1 MIDRSYLNYLRYI
14 TDYLCFQLI
23 LQISQPLPLKMWPAS
38 SLLVSCCSILSGYG
52 SDFSLFPFC
61 LLTSLLYFCS
71 CLSFII
77 NFFHLLLIHEFSLNS
92 LIVLSFL
99 LIPIYGAHFLKKIVN
114 NLMIL
119 GSLSGRI
126 LRGLSWRWIAV
137 ERFIFASTTCLWA
150 PKS

>member
-14 TDYLCFQLI
+14 TDYWCFQLI
-23 LQISQPLPLKMWPAS
+23 LQISQPLPLKMWPTS

-77 NFFHLLLIHEFSLNS
+77 NFFSSPFNPRILSQQFDSAVFSLDS
-92 LIVLSFL
+92 HIRCPF
-99 LIPIYGAHFLKKIVN
+99 FKKIVN

-150 PKS
+150 AKS